1 MAIMGASK
9 RVPVDDGIRWL
20 QKRKSIVIDR
30 ERCPLAF
37 QEFSRYRALE
47 DDEGKFKG
55 YPDKDNHTID
65 AIRYAVFD
73 LIADPDMP

>member
-1 MAIMGASK
+1 MGASK

-20 QKRKSIVIDR
+20 QKRKAIVIDR

-37 QEFSRYRALE
+37 QEFSRYRADE
-47 DDEGKFKG
+47 DPNDGHFKG

-65 AIRYAVFD
+65 AVRYAVFD
-73 LIADPDMP
+73 LISDPDIP